1 MMHPKTQNKP
11 KILRGHRQVQ
21 GIESF
26 TRLNYKTKRDDHLSL
41 YLCSQEF
48 NNRIYHVWRLCPC
61 LVFHA
66 LSSAVLGLLQGEVLT
81 FKIQ

>member
-1 MMHPKTQNKP
+1 M
-11 KILRGHRQVQ
+11 I
-21 GIESF
+21 IS
-26 TRLNYKTKRDDHLSL
+26 LS
-41 YLCSQEF
+41 LCSQEF